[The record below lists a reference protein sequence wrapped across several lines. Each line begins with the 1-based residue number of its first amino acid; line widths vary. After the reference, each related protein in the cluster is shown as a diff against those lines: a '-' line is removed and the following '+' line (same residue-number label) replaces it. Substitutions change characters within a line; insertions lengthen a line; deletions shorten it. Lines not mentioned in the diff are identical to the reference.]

1 MVTASSSR
9 FKHLKAIITLLS
21 KSDPYLSVSSNYPK
35 AFSPI
40 AIYPHQIDLLS
51 RLMFVRPIRIFI
63 ADEIGLGKT
72 IESISILRYLEGT
85 GELRRA
91 LIIVPKILAEQ
102 WKIGQKGVDNGVLL
116 LVARDDR
123 KVRIEVG
130 YGLEGVLTD
139 LLAGRIIDYEI
150 LPAFK
155 AGDFDAG
162 FTRGVDAIVQAVKGE
177 YKATAKTKSLEKE
190 SSGSRFFPF
199 FILFMIIALIS
210 PKRRIWGAVL
220 GALLFPLIALF
231 VFPFGWIFLLAMAP
245 FGFFGGLLLPG
256 LFFSSHRGGGGFF
269 GGGFGGTGDGFSG
282 GDFGGFSGGGGGFG
296 GGGASGGW

>member
-1 MVTASSSR
+1 MNVKFRVFRNVLNNIRRTSV
-9 FKHLKAIITLLS
+9 FILLFLMLI
-21 KSDPYLSVSSNYPK
+21 LS
-35 AFSPI
+35 F
-40 AIYPHQIDLLS
+40 IY
-51 RLMFVRPIRIFI
+51 
-63 ADEIGLGKT
+63 
-72 IESISILRYLEGT
+72 
-85 GELRRA
+85 A
-91 LIIVPKILAEQ
+91 LDVPKLQGRVNDYADMISPAVRTQLEAKLKSIEDTDSTQIVILTIPSLKGENLEEYSIKVAEQ

-162 FTRGVDAIVQAVKGE
+162 FTRGVNAIVQAVKGE
-177 YKATAKTKSLEKE
+177 YKATAIPKSSEKE

-220 GALLFPLIALF
+220 GALLFPLIALL
-231 VFPFGWIFLLAMAP
+231 VLPFGWIFLLAMAP

-269 GGGFGGTGDGFSG
+269 GGGFGGTGGGFSG
-282 GDFGGFSGGGGGFG
+282 GGFGGFSGGGGGFG

>member
-1 MVTASSSR
+1 MNVIFRVFRNVLNNIRRTSV
-9 FKHLKAIITLLS
+9 FILLFLMLTLS
-21 KSDPYLSVSSNYPK
+21 
-35 AFSPI
+35 F
-40 AIYPHQIDLLS
+40 IY
-51 RLMFVRPIRIFI
+51 
-63 ADEIGLGKT
+63 
-72 IESISILRYLEGT
+72 
-85 GELRRA
+85 A
-91 LIIVPKILAEQ
+91 LDVPKLQGRVNDYADMISPAVRTQLEAKLKSIEDTDSTQIVILTIPSLKGENLEEYSIKVAEQ
-102 WKIGQKGVDNGVLL
+102 WKMGQKGVDNGVLL

>member
-1 MVTASSSR
+1 MSLRNYNLRVLRKVPILVVLFFLFIGFFAYSLGVPKLEGRVNDYANMISPAVR
-9 FKHLKAIITLLS
+9 NELEAKLKAIEYTDSTQIVILTIPSLQGENLEQ
-21 KSDPYLSVSSNYPK
+21 
-35 AFSPI
+35 FSI
-40 AIYPHQIDLLS
+40 KVVD
-51 RLMFVRPIRIFI
+51 
-63 ADEIGLGKT
+63 K
-72 IESISILRYLEGT
+72 
-85 GELRRA
+85 
-91 LIIVPKILAEQ
+91 

-116 LVARDDR
+116 LVSRDDR

-177 YKATAKTKSLEKE
+177 YKATAKPKNTEKE

-231 VFPFGWIFLLAMAP
+231 VLPFGWIFLLAMAP

-256 LFFSSHRGGGGFF
+256 LFFSSHRGGGGFM
-269 GGGFGGTGDGFSG
+269 GGGFMGGGSGGGFSG
-282 GDFGGFSGGGGGFG
+282 GGFGGFSGGGGGFG